1 MRQGTRIAAADNP
14 VAETL
19 GQLREELAVVR
30 QVLDELRS
38 ELQWANRNRCD
49 SHGADAHVDGNASL
63 THGPAGPDRSTRFDE
78 RSVVEVPA
86 ERLAVPAQQRG
97 RLFG

>member
-1 MRQGTRIAAADNP
+1 MRQGTRTAAADDP

-38 ELQWANRNRCD
+38 ELQWANRNRGD
-49 SHGADAHVDGNASL
+49 RHGADAHVDGNASL
-63 THGPAGPDRSTRFDE
+63 THRQASVEWSADRAGCSSIE
-78 RSVVEVPA
+78 SPA
-86 ERLAVPAQQRG
+86 ERHAVTAKQRG
-97 RLFG
+97 SLF

>member
-1 MRQGTRIAAADNP
+1 MRQGTRTAAADDP

-38 ELQWANRNRCD
+38 ELQWANRNRGD
-49 SHGADAHVDGNASL
+49 RHGADAHVDGNASL
-63 THGPAGPDRSTRFDE
+63 THGSAGVEWSADRAGCSSVEAPTE
-78 RSVVEVPA
+78 RD
-86 ERLAVPAQQRG
+86 AVTTQQRG
-97 RLFG
+97 SLF

>member
-19 GQLREELAVVR
+19 GQLREAVVR

-63 THGPAGPDRSTRFDE
+63 THGPAGVEWSAP
-78 RSVVEVPA
+78 SVPSSSLEVPA
-86 ERLAVPAQQRG
+86 ERLGVSAQQPG
-97 RLFG
+97 SLF

>member
-38 ELQWANRNRCD
+38 ELQWANRNRGE
-49 SHGADAHVDGNASL
+49 SHEAASHVDGNTSL
-63 THGPAGPDRSTRFDE
+63 THGPAG
-78 RSVVEVPA
+78 VEWSAPRVPSSS
-86 ERLAVPAQQRG
+86 L
-97 RLFG
+97 